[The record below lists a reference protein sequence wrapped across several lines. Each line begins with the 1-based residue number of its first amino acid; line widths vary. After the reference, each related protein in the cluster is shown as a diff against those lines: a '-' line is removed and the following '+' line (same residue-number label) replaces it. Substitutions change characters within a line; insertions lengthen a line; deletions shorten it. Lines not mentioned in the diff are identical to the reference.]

1 MSKTTKCSLKI
12 KNKIFIKNIT
22 TKDVIYVGSQT
33 KTENG
38 IDMIFEADFKEYQS
52 KSEKTE
58 ERSNV

>member
-1 MSKTTKCSLKI
+1 MLFRS
-12 KNKIFIKNIT
+12 T